1 MKDQVLIKSNKYG
14 ITIYFDSDSS
24 FEELLEVVK
33 KKFQSASRFFAH
45 AKMAVEYEG
54 RSFTEDEERQL
65 TREILCIIEKN
76 TVTEQ
81 VHKKML
87 DESLEA
93 IHEKDGQFYKGT
105 LRGRQ
110 VLESEQSI
118 VIIGDIEEG
127 ATVAS
132 KGNVIVTGTIYGTVI
147 AGASGRRDA
156 VIAALRMQPKKLRI
170 GEVKVKPV
178 IGGSYSWAKLS

>member
-1 MKDQVLIKSNKYG
+1 
-14 ITIYFDSDSS
+14 
-24 FEELLEVVK
+24 
-33 KKFQSASRFFAH
+33 
-45 AKMAVEYEG
+45 
-54 RSFTEDEERQL
+54 
-65 TREILCIIEKN
+65 
-76 TVTEQ
+76 
-81 VHKKML
+81 ML

-147 AGASGRRDA
+147 AGASGRKDA